1 MNTKEKILES
11 LEGKRT
17 EAVWELIHKAVCK
30 IYRKGTHRKFP
41 EARREYLELEGE
53 INNPKNRFIIVEDYN
68 IDDGFYYRFY
78 EDNIHI
84 NTKQPD
90 FEGMFEDY
98 FSDTDNSTGWQEI
111 LIVDMKKMKS
121 YLIDKEIKYHK
132 KEVKIK

>member
-1 MNTKEKILES
+1 MGTKEKILEA
-11 LEGKRT
+11 LEDKRT

-41 EARREYLELEGE
+41 EARKEFLELEFE

-68 IDDGFYYRFY
+68 IDEGFCCKFY
-78 EDNIHI
+78 EDLMSLNDGKIPIVHFI
-84 NTKQPD
+84 
-90 FEGMFEDY
+90 EDY
-98 FSDTDNSTGWQEI
+98 FNDEGAGWQEV
-111 LIVDMKKMKS
+111 LLVDMKEMKC